1 MIWKLFGSWLVMYVG
16 QVRWRKMAGVCAVS
30 LGARQR
36 RVDGQH
42 RVDDDER
49 VRLLRDDVL
58 RADALE
64 EDGLGRIGRGDR
76 AGEGRVD
83 ALRDNETGTNP
94 GNDQRD
100 DPAEGSLAEHELVD
114 ALGALEQRDAG
125 GGADL
130 AMGGRERQANVGAD
144 DDDNGGAEF
153 DGETTRWGDDSK
165 LDANGL
171 DDLVPV
177 EEKAE
182 ADTSAAERQDPVR
195 VVAQVGL
202 VHDLAGGVGGVDGH
216 EWAHRIGHVVGA
228 VGEGVAD
235 GGEDLDIAEH
245 GLSLGVELL
254 GVGVNLLDSRGGLHT
269 IAHLVHVVVDR
280 GEAHVLGLQART
292 LHARGLGGSRLA
304 RLDGRLL
311 GLDARLRL
319 GDALLGELNIH
330 SAADL
335 AIEREADE
343 GDGQTDAA

>member
-1 MIWKLFGSWLVMYVG
+1 
-16 QVRWRKMAGVCAVS
+16 
-30 LGARQR
+30 
-36 RVDGQH
+36 
-42 RVDDDER
+42 
-49 VRLLRDDVL
+49 
-58 RADALE
+58 
-64 EDGLGRIGRGDR
+64 
-76 AGEGRVD
+76 
-83 ALRDNETGTNP
+83 
-94 GNDQRD
+94 
-100 DPAEGSLAEHELVD
+100 
-114 ALGALEQRDAG
+114 
-125 GGADL
+125 
-130 AMGGRERQANVGAD
+130 MGGRERQANVGAD

-177 EEKAE
+177 EEEAE
-182 ADTSAAERQDPVR
+182 ADASAAERQDPVR